1 MLSDN
6 LQDFLRKVPFCANS
20 TSSSSVVIPTGST
33 FDCEYAVGY
42 LAVYRVG
49 FALAVFFFTMA
60 VIMIGVKSSRDGRA
74 PIQNGFWGLKFLIV
88 IGVAI
93 GAFFI
98 KNEDFGSWMM
108 WIGLIGGL
116 AFILVQLVLLID
128 FAHNWAD
135 IWVGNYE
142 ETQAR
147 GWFIALMGATAV
159 QYIAALT
166 GVIFLYSIYTESNDC
181 ALNKFFIS
189 FNLILCIGVSVL
201 SITPR
206 VQEAQPRS
214 GLLQSAVVTL
224 YVVYLTWSAVSN
236 NPNHQCNPNLFGETG
251 DHKSIDKTSIV
262 GLVIWMFCILYSSL
276 RSASA
281 ASALSP
287 NADPERQGLFYDSFF
302 CFKFF
307 YGFKIEKSALIQVYI
322 GKISNAL
329 LTSGL

>member
-1 MLSDN
+1 MYALLLVFGAIIGFIMLSDN
-6 LQDFLRKVPFCANS
+6 LQDFLRSVPFCANS
-20 TSSSSVVIPTGST
+20 TSTSSAVIPAGSQ
-33 FDCEYAVGY
+33 FDCTYAVGY

-60 VIMIGVKSSRDGRA
+60 IIMVGVRSSRDGRA

-88 IGVAI
+88 IGIAI
-93 GAFFI
+93 GGFFI

-108 WIGLIGGL
+108 WIGMIGGFG
-116 AFILVQLVLLID
+116 FILVQLVLLID

-135 IWVGNYE
+135 VWVGNYE
-142 ETQAR
+142 ETQSK
-147 GWFIALMGATAV
+147 GWFAALMGATAI

-166 GVIFLYSIYTESNDC
+166 GIIFLYSIYTEANDC

-189 FNLILCIGVSVL
+189 FNLILCIAVSVL
-201 SITPR
+201 SIVPR

-236 NPNHQCNPNLFGETG
+236 NPHKECNPNLFGGGER
-251 DHKSIDKTSIV
+251 HNKIDTTSIV
-262 GLVIWMFCILYSSL
+262 GIVIWAFCILYSSL

-281 ASALSP
+281 ASALNVGSS
-287 NADPERQGLFYDSFF
+287 DPERQGNEFVLLFAFL
-302 CFKFF
+302 
-307 YGFKIEKSALIQVYI
+307 GMLR
-322 GKISNAL
+322 
-329 LTSGL
+329 